1 MGFNIKG
8 HKCIIGTKMW
18 GFWGGGGGGT
28 WIIQCDVY
36 ETVDIWQRNM
46 WNLDVTL
53 CMTTTIWI
61 SSFSFFF
68 FSARFCFLPPLNFFT
83 HLFLFL
89 FWFGNLLGFDI
100 FFLFFFYGSNEFL
113 VQIFLPQLYLKK
125 IFKICQENPII
136 IRYYSNFVSF
146 KFFFTKWIIILK
158 LVSFSI
164 NKLINEYRLLVTII
178 LINY

>member
-1 MGFNIKG
+1 MYYWNKNVGFL
-8 HKCIIGTKMW
+8 
-18 GFWGGGGGGT
+18 GGGGGYMNNTMWCLRNCWYLAEEHVKFG
-28 WIIQCDVY
+28 CHFVY
-36 ETVDIWQRNM
+36 DNNYMNFIFQ
-46 WNLDVTL
+46 
-53 CMTTTIWI
+53 
-61 SSFSFFF
+61 FFF

-100 FFLFFFYGSNEFL
+100 FFLFFFYGFNEFL